1 MAQHRSSRTQPRID
15 SASTRTSS
23 TQFPA
28 SLIEFYREE
37 FLKHR
42 ECLEYQ
48 RDCYSEQAIRELEM
62 ALTRIMAQLDE
73 LCAKKNADEVIGRLL
88 RKIDLY
94 TGLSGW
100 SDPKN
105 VH

>member
-1 MAQHRSSRTQPRID
+1 MAPPRTFRSQPRID
-15 SASTRTSS
+15 SSATRTR
-23 TQFPA
+23 FPA
-28 SLIEFYREE
+28 SLADFYREE

-42 ECLEYQ
+42 QCLEHQ
-48 RDCYSEQAIRELEM
+48 RDCYSEQAIHEIER
-62 ALTRIMAQLDE
+62 ALSRIMAQLDQ
-73 LCAKKNADEVIGRLL
+73 LCAKKDADQVIGRLL
-88 RKIDLY
+88 RKIDLF

>member
-1 MAQHRSSRTQPRID
+1 MAPPRTFRSQPRTD
-15 SASTRTSS
+15 SGAPRVR
-23 TQFPA
+23 FPA
-28 SLIEFYREE
+28 SLADFYREE

-42 ECLEYQ
+42 HCLECQ
-48 RDCYSEQAIRELEM
+48 RDCYSEQAIRETEM
-62 ALTRIMAQLDE
+62 ALSRIMAQLDQ
-73 LCAKKNADEVIGRLL
+73 LCAKKDADEVIGRLL
-88 RKIDLY
+88 RKIDLV

>member
-1 MAQHRSSRTQPRID
+1 MAPHRISRTQLRMDSRAPGPRL
-15 SASTRTSS
+15 
-23 TQFPA
+23 PA
-28 SLIEFYREE
+28 SLADFYREE

-42 ECLEYQ
+42 QCLEDQ
-48 RDCYSEQAIRELEM
+48 RDCYSEQALREIET
-62 ALTRIMAQLDE
+62 ALTRIMAQIDQ
-73 LCAKKNADEVIGRLL
+73 LCAKKDADQVIGRLL
-88 RKIDLY
+88 RKIDLV